1 MAMKRRWKL
10 KVNKVKSRTSTAS
23 FSALVLAMLLI
34 LGAMVHI
41 NSGSVVIGLSDYIA
55 GLNSQQSLVFWE
67 LRLPRLLLVAVVG
80 AGLAV
85 AGVAL
90 QALFRNP
97 LAEPGLIGVSSSA
110 ALGAVFMIVLGSSL
124 FESIQAWQMG
134 LAAFMSAG
142 LATLFIYSLATRYGR
157 TDVALM
163 LLAGVAVN
171 AIAGALTQ
179 LLISVSDDAQL
190 RTVIFWMMGSFAN
203 VSWSSVWIVVLVT
216 LITALGLWRL
226 ARPLNAF
233 MLGENVSLHMGYD
246 AKRIKWQ
253 VMWGSAFMVGIAVAT
268 VGVIGFVGLIVPHI
282 IRLWV
287 GSDHRQLIPLSA
299 LAGAVLLIFADWI
312 AKTMLAPSEL
322 PIGLFM
328 ALLGGP
334 FFLMMLL
341 SQRKGWVK

>member
-1 MAMKRRWKL
+1 MNQQNSSSSSITFATL
-10 KVNKVKSRTSTAS
+10 SL
-23 FSALVLAMLLI
+23 FLLLI
-34 LGAMVHI
+34 VGVLFHI
-41 NSGSVVIGLSDYIA
+41 SSGSVSIDLSSYLS
-55 GLNSQQSLVFWE
+55 GLNQQQTIVLWE

-110 ALGAVFMIVLGSSL
+110 ALGAVFMIVLGSS
-124 FESIQAWQMG
+124 FFTSIQAWQMG
-134 LAAFMSAG
+134 LSAFLSAG

-163 LLAGVAVN
+163 LLAGVAIN

-179 LLISVSDDAQL
+179 LLISISDDAQL
-190 RTVIFWMMGSFAN
+190 RTVTFWMMGSFAN
-203 VSWSSVWIVVLVT
+203 VSWPSVIAVFLVT
-216 LITALGLWRL
+216 LFTSLALWRL
-226 ARPLNAF
+226 ARSLNAF
-233 MLGENVSLHMGYD
+233 MLGENVCLHMGYD
-246 AKRIKWQ
+246 AKKIKWQ

-299 LAGAVLLIFADWI
+299 LAGAVLLVFADWI
-312 AKTMLAPSEL
+312 AKTLIAPSEL

-334 FFLMMLL
+334 FFLVMLL
-341 SQRKGWVK
+341 NQRKGWVK